1 MQKNNQLT
9 LNDKQLQAYSY
20 ITNGKNIFLTGPA
33 GVGKTSIIKLYKS
46 IHNNKNI
53 VVTSTTGTSA
63 LLINGITFH
72 SYLGIGCGNDSIDYL
87 LNKINSKQWLKKRWK
102 QIECLFIDEVSML
115 DPILFDKLEEIARK
129 IRNNNSVFGGI
140 QIILS
145 GDFLQLP
152 CVGTNNFCFQS
163 KSWDIC
169 IDNTIYLDKIIRQCD
184 NEFQN
189 ILNKIR
195 LGNIDDDV
203 KKILDKRLKVELK
216 NCYGIKPTKLFSKNH
231 DVNLYNENELDILSG
246 DNREF
251 YEYEMKVSIY
261 ASKNQEVIK
270 DKFYKN
276 TNLQNT
282 LQLCVGAQVMLLKN
296 IDLNSGLANGS
307 RGVITKFI
315 NNIPMVQFLNGQNR
329 LIDFLEQD
337 IEENGELIL
346 SAKQIPLKVAY
357 ALSIHKSQGCSLD
370 YAEIDLSNIFEYGQ
384 AYVALSRVKNLEGL
398 SISAI
403 NYELIKAHPIAVEYY
418 KKISE

>member
-53 VVTSTTGTSA
+53 IVTSTTGTSA

-72 SYLGIGCGNDSIDYL
+72 SYLGIGCGNDSIEHL
-87 LNKINSKQWLKKRWK
+87 LNKINSKQWLKKMETNR
-102 QIECLFIDEVSML
+102 ML
-115 DPILFDKLEEIARK
+115 VHWWSKYVDPILFDKLEEIARK

-203 KKILDKRLKVELK
+203 KILDKRLKVELK
-216 NCYGIKPTKLFSKNH
+216 NCYGIKPTKLFSKNY
-231 DVNLYNENELDILSG
+231 DVNLYNENELDILSD

-261 ASKNQEVIK
+261 KQKIK
-270 DKFYKN
+270 K
-276 TNLQNT
+276 L
-282 LQLCVGAQVMLLKN
+282 
-296 IDLNSGLANGS
+296 
-307 RGVITKFI
+307 
-315 NNIPMVQFLNGQNR
+315 
-329 LIDFLEQD
+329 
-337 IEENGELIL
+337 
-346 SAKQIPLKVAY
+346 
-357 ALSIHKSQGCSLD
+357 
-370 YAEIDLSNIFEYGQ
+370 
-384 AYVALSRVKNLEGL
+384 
-398 SISAI
+398 
-403 NYELIKAHPIAVEYY
+403 
-418 KKISE
+418 